1 MKKWP
6 LFYTILKNSP
16 TMKTGDLLDKLR
28 EQVSRTDAY
37 NFLNVYER
45 EGLIVRNTRGLI
57 VLVKKPGFWERRA
70 ERRDHEARRID
81 AEGEII
87 NEIAMFWIKHGRA
100 PTSEEKWKIQEKWG
114 KRYKVEPGDLHP
126 IGV

>member
-1 MKKWP
+1 
-6 LFYTILKNSP
+6 
-16 TMKTGDLLDKLR
+16 MKTGDLLDKLR

-87 NEIAMFWIKHGRA
+87 NEIAMFWCKHGRA